1 MGERSVGDAYLP
13 ADARTLVQQIE
24 FRRRSLRFL
33 TMFLTAFQDQAV
45 LAGVGNWVADE
56 VLHEAKLHPS
66 EKVTQSFMWTY
77 CGRMAVPIRIS
88 STHDSKARIP
98 IAFAGVRPHRG
109 TQMKHTLV

>member
-1 MGERSVGDAYLP
+1 
-13 ADARTLVQQIE
+13 
-24 FRRRSLRFL
+24 
-33 TMFLTAFQDQAV
+33 MFLTVFQDQAV

-66 EKVTQSFMWTY
+66 EKVIQILIWTY
-77 CGRMAVPIRIS
+77 CGRMSVTIRDS
-88 STHDSKARIP
+88 STHDPKPRIP